1 MSFTLVAPVPLVET
15 TTVLPN
21 PKFGDSEA
29 TTGELNIL
37 RTVNGRRR
45 TYVKSKNRRKL
56 QWDFDLTRNKA
67 MELFEFYRSYNSQKV
82 FVKDHNDRRW
92 EGFIVNNPLEIE
104 MARRGLP
111 TLQGWPVGETCS
123 VTIEF
128 EGTRT
133 EDDLRG
139 AKIFTPQALSQVGPG
154 LDQDVFI
161 DTPLQTFGALVHN
174 WDAFQIV
181 HPNNTRLFTWPDIG
195 PGNNDLIATVG
206 GGFDPAIDRSPT
218 YRQASAI
225 FGSRPTVA
233 FETVHSSLTSQ
244 IAAMHTTSNTSLF
257 SSRRGTIF
265 WVLAHTVNV
274 NWPAYINTLDPSIA
288 DSISEQSRDAFL
300 QTALDDTSFNTEV
313 EYGVWALENTTG
325 SPDVEQIH
333 ISGSSNPLMPINV
346 RFQPA
351 DPANELRLAT
361 TGIDSVP
368 SLQPVIYTLS
378 RDSDTTLRFRTNG
391 VEREG
396 VTILD
401 MPGYTGIFHVNDQ
414 KFVPEFDTRIR
425 GEWGQLLTYS
435 KALKTSELEEVE
447 KFLSLRWGI
456 PLLTVPF

>member
-45 TYVKSKNRRKL
+45 TYIKSKNRRKL

-67 MELFEFYRSYNSQKV
+67 MEFLEFYRAYNGKKV
-82 FVKDHNDRRW
+82 FIKDHNDRRW
-92 EGFIVNNPLEIE
+92 EGFIVSNPFEIE
-104 MARRGLP
+104 MARRGSP
-111 TLQGWPVGETCS
+111 TRQGWPVGETCR

-139 AKIFTPQALSQVGPG
+139 SKIFTPQALSETG

-161 DTPLQTFGALVHN
+161 DIPLQTFGALVHN

-181 HPNNTRLFTWPDIG
+181 HANNTRLFTWPDVG

-288 DSISEQSRDAFL
+288 DSISDVARDAFL
-300 QTALDDTSFNTEV
+300 QVALGDTSFNTEV
-313 EYGVWALENTTG
+313 EYGVWSLENTTG
-325 SPDVEQIH
+325 SPNVEQIH
-333 ISGSSNPLMPINV
+333 ISGSSNPLMPINI

-351 DPANELRLAT
+351 DPVNELRLAT
-361 TGIDSVP
+361 TSIDSIP

-391 VEREG
+391 IEREG
-396 VTILD
+396 VTILNGA
-401 MPGYTGIFHVNDQ
+401 GYTGIFHVNDQ

-425 GEWGQLLTYS
+425 GEWGQILTYS
-435 KALKTSELEEVE
+435 KALKTSELEEIE

>member
-29 TTGELNIL
+29 ATGELNIL
-37 RTVNGRRR
+37 RTVTGLRR
-45 TYVKSKNRRKL
+45 TYVKSKPRRKL

-67 MELFEFYRSYNSQKV
+67 IELLEFYRSYHGEKV
-82 FVKDHNDRRW
+82 FIKDHNDRRW
-92 EGFIVNNPLEIE
+92 EGFIVSNPLEIE

-111 TLQGWPVGETCS
+111 TRQGWPVGETCTA
-123 VTIEF
+123 TIEF

-139 AKIFTPQALSQVGPG
+139 SKIFTPQALSEVGVG

-161 DTPLQTFGALVHN
+161 DIPLQTFGALVHN

-181 HPNNTRLFTWPDIG
+181 HANNTRLFTWPDTG

-274 NWPAYINTLDPSIA
+274 NWAAYINTLDPSIA
-288 DSISEQSRDAFL
+288 DSISDVARDGFL
-300 QTALDDTSFNTEV
+300 QAALDDTSFNTEV
-313 EYGVWALENTTG
+313 EYGVWALEDAAG
-325 SPDVEQIH
+325 SPVVEQIH
-333 ISGSSNPLMPINV
+333 MSGSSNPLMPVNV
-346 RFQPA
+346 RFEPS
-351 DPANELRLAT
+351 DPAAELRLAT

-378 RDSDTTLRFRTNG
+378 RDSDTTLRFRVNG

-396 VTILD
+396 ATILNSA
-401 MPGYTGIFHVNDQ
+401 GHTGIFHVNDQ
-414 KFVPEFDTRIR
+414 KFTPEFDTRIR
-425 GEWGQLLTYS
+425 GEWGQLLSYS
-435 KALKTSELEEVE
+435 KALTTANMEEVE
-447 KFLSLRWGI
+447 KYLSLRWGI
-456 PLLTVPF
+456 PLLTAPF

>member
-1 MSFTLVAPVPLVET
+1 MSFILVAPVPLVET

-29 TTGELNIL
+29 ATGELNIL

-67 MELFEFYRSYNSQKV
+67 MELFEFYRSYNSKKV
-82 FVKDHNDRRW
+82 FIKDHNDRRW
-92 EGFIVNNPLEIE
+92 EGFIVSNPLEIE

-111 TLQGWPVGETCS
+111 TLQGWLVGETCR

-139 AKIFTPQALSQVGPG
+139 SKIFTPQALSEAG

-181 HPNNTRLFTWPDIG
+181 HANNTRLFTWPDIG
-195 PGNNDLIATVG
+195 PGSNDLIATVG

-225 FGSRPTVA
+225 FGSRPTIA

-274 NWPAYINTLDPSIA
+274 NWAAYINTLDPSIA
-288 DSISEQSRDAFL
+288 DSISDVARDGFL
-300 QTALDDTSFNTEV
+300 QTALGDTSFNTEV
-313 EYGVWALENTTG
+313 EYGVWALEDTTG
-325 SPDVEQIH
+325 SPNVEQIH
-333 ISGSSNPLMPINV
+333 ISGSSSPLMPINV
-346 RFQPA
+346 RFQPT

-361 TGIDSVP
+361 TSIDSIP

-396 VTILD
+396 VTIVD
-401 MPGYTGIFHVNDQ
+401 TPGYTGIFHVNDQ

-435 KALKTSELEEVE
+435 KALKTPELEEVE
-447 KFLSLRWGI
+447 KYLSLRWGI